1 MQSENCSRFAV
12 RSVALTV
19 QHLAPPTERRLQL
32 FAFEGQHLPPAVVT
46 AWRAGD
52 VRRDGTSALWT
63 FVQLRR
69 VPAVRRFAC
78 AQPHLR
84 CFAFWNSH
92 GRRLRKHPSSEKQ
105 VAQKWFV
112 KKVTTL

>member
-19 QHLAPPTERRLQL
+19 QHLASPTERRLQL
-32 FAFEGQHLPPAVVT
+32 LAFEGQYLSSAVVT
-46 AWRAGD
+46 ARPTGD
-52 VRRDGTSALWT
+52 VRRDRTPALWT

-78 AQPHLR
+78 AQAHLL
-84 CFAFWNSH
+84 CFAFRDSH
-92 GRRLRKHPSSEKQ
+92 GRRLQKHN
-105 VAQKWFV
+105 
-112 KKVTTL
+112 